1 MTGLCPLECLDEI
14 GADPRVPI
22 PIPLHVPPPPGAHP
36 RMRPRGASSRR
47 QKTLMSRIRQNVR
60 GARCATAGIAT
71 TATLLAGLLSPA
83 AGAAADTADSPTRAL
98 ALDNAARVLAD
109 RAASLG
115 LTTAQDTSVRDVIVD
130 QDGAQHVRYDRT
142 YRQLPVLGG
151 DFVLHL
157 APDGAYRSADRA
169 TGAAISLP
177 STTPRVPALKAAD
190 VAVGTLRA
198 ANPGDALKQVK
209 AKPQLVVDALH
220 GAPRLAWRT
229 DTTALDPLGNP
240 VARTVLTD
248 ARTGARIDA
257 WDTMETATGDGK
269 SLYSGTLPLETTLSG
284 STYQLK
290 DPTRG
295 NTYTAD
301 AAGKTDVCGGGT
313 CSSRVPVT
321 LFTDADNHW
330 GTGTTADRCD
340 GRRRRPVRQRHDLG
354 LLQERPRPQR
364 HRQRRQGLLQPRPL
378 RQQLQQRLLDRQLL
392 LHDLRRRRRHHFG
405 PLAALDVAGHEMSHG
420 VTSTTAAL
428 VYSGESGG
436 LNEATSD
443 IFGTLVEFYAD
454 NAPDAGDYLI
464 GEKIVRSGFG
474 ARRPALHGQAEQG
487 RRLRGLLEQ
496 LGRQPGRPLLVR
508 RREPLLL
515 PARGGQRRED
525 HQRRQLQ
532 LPDVQRLDRH
542 RHRPR
547 QARRDLV
554 PRADRLHD
562 VHDELRRA
570 RDGHPERRDATS
582 TARAARSTTRW
593 RRPGARST

>member
-1 MTGLCPLECLDEI
+1 
-14 GADPRVPI
+14 
-22 PIPLHVPPPPGAHP
+22 
-36 RMRPRGASSRR
+36 
-47 QKTLMSRIRQNVR
+47 MSRIRQNVR

-83 AGAAADTADSPTRAL
+83 AAAAADTADRPTRAL

-157 APDGAYRSADRA
+157 APDGTYRSADRA

-177 STTPRVPALKAAD
+177 STTPEVPAPKAAD
-190 VAVGTLRA
+190 VAVGALRA

-209 AKPQLVVDALH
+209 AEPQLVVDALH

-257 WDTMETATGDGK
+257 WDTMETVTGDGK

-301 AAGKTDVCGGGT
+301 AADKTDVCGGGT
-313 CSSRVPVT
+313 CSSRVPLT
-321 LFTDADNHW
+321 LFTDDDNHW
-330 GTGTTADRCD
+330 GTGTTADRSTVAVDAQYGSDMTWDYFKDVHGRNGIADD
-340 GRRRRPVRQRHDLG
+340 GRGSYNRVHYGNNYSNAYWADSCFCMTYG
-354 LLQERPRPQR
+354 D
-364 HRQRRQGLLQPRPL
+364 G
-378 RQQLQQRLLDRQLL
+378 DGTS
-392 LHDLRRRRRHHFG
+392 FG
-405 PLAALDVAGHEMSHG
+405 PMVGLDVAAHEMSHG
-420 VTSTTAAL
+420 VTSTTAKL

-443 IFGTLVEFYAD
+443 IFGTLVEFYAG
-454 NAPDAGDYLI
+454 NAQDTGDYLI
-464 GEKIVRSGFG
+464 GEKVVRSGFG
-474 ARRPALHGQAEQG
+474 QDALRSMDKPSKDGSSADYWSPTVGKLSVHLSSGVANHFAYLLAEGSGAKTINGVSYNSPTYNRSTVTGIGRAKLGAIWYRALTVYMTSTTNYAGARTATLNAT
-487 RRLRGLLEQ
+487 
-496 LGRQPGRPLLVR
+496 
-508 RREPLLL
+508 
-515 PARGGQRRED
+515 
-525 HQRRQLQ
+525 
-532 LPDVQRLDRH
+532 
-542 RHRPR
+542 
-547 QARRDLV
+547 RDLYG
-554 PRADRLHD
+554 AGST
-562 VHDELRRA
+562 EY
-570 RDGHPERRDATS
+570 DAV
-582 TARAARSTTRW
+582 AAAWS
-593 RRPGARST
+593 AVNVN